1 MATIQTKSGAKFTV
15 PDAVVGDY
23 LERGFTRPGVPATPA
38 RRGRSAPRAAADAAE
53 REPDE
58 AEQPPEE

>member
-23 LERGFTRPGVPATPA
+23 LERGFTRPGVPAPPA
-38 RRGRSAPRAAADAAE
+38 RRGRSAPRAAADV
-53 REPDE
+53 EPVADD